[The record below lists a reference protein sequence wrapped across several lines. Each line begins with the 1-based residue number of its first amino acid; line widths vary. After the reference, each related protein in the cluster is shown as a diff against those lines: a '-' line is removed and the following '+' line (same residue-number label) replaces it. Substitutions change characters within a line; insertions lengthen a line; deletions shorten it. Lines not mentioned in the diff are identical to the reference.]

1 MRALRRPNGG
11 DLEARNLRRSRDQHT
26 VHLVSMSELEDF
38 LARASLRRGSLRGG
52 KMAPRWSFEA
62 LCGRWVELSGHGC
75 ATLSAVA
82 QLLVQAQQQGA
93 PIAWVRLPQQSF
105 YPPDLAA
112 WGLSLSCMPVVC
124 ASDTRAVGRACEHLL
139 RSGAFAVVVMDL
151 VGGAAHRARAHLP
164 MPLQGR
170 LLRLAQRR
178 KVLLLSL
185 TRSHRDQP
193 SLGTMVSLRAEVQGR
208 FVSTSLPRI
217 QDYLYQ
223 ITVLKDKIHGPGWSF
238 EQRIRG
244 RFAELVTYPQ
254 VELRHG
260 ES

>member
-1 MRALRRPNGG
+1 MAELG
-11 DLEARNLRRSRDQHT
+11 D
-26 VHLVSMSELEDF
+26 HLAF
-38 LARASLRRGSLRGG
+38 ASLRRGSLRGG
-52 KMAPRWSFEA
+52 KRAPSWSFEA

-75 ATLSAVA
+75 ATLSSVA

-93 PIAWVRLPQQSF
+93 PIAWVRLPRQSF

-112 WGLSLSCMPVVC
+112 WGVTLSCMPVVC
-124 ASDTRAVGRACEHLL
+124 APEPKGAARACEHLL
-139 RSGAFAVVVMDL
+139 RSGAFGIVVMDL
-151 VGGAAHRARAHLP
+151 VGYPMHRVRLP

-185 TRSHRDQP
+185 TRTPREQP

-208 FVSTSLPRI
+208 FVSTALPRI

-223 ITVLKDKIHGPGWSF
+223 VTVIKDKMHGPGWSF

-244 RFAELVTYPQ
+244 RFAELVTHPQ
-254 VELRHG
+254 VELQQATSKRV
-260 ES
+260 EVDDAER